1 MQYWKISFVDVNISC
16 VLSQTQVLTR
26 IKASNLTPTL
36 YSSNLDKEYIYK
48 QIVEKE
54 TAQGLNLT
62 SSAAK

>member
-54 TAQGLNLT
+54 TAQGLNLA